1 MTCGLV
7 HASYSLPE
15 WQAVKLTFFAP
26 CQWWRR
32 KMSAVFSGL
41 TNHIIRNQQ
50 TGVFHFFSFSQQEDL
65 LRGREIRRLRYG
77 TDIDFTDYK
86 PPFQKH
92 ITLKAQALEAED
104 N

>member
-1 MTCGLV
+1 
-7 HASYSLPE
+7 
-15 WQAVKLTFFAP
+15 
-26 CQWWRR
+26 
-32 KMSAVFSGL
+32 MSAVFSSL
-41 TNHIIRNQQ
+41 TNEIILNQKK
-50 TGVFHFFSFSQQEDL
+50 TDVFHFFSFSQQDDL

>member
-1 MTCGLV
+1 
-7 HASYSLPE
+7 
-15 WQAVKLTFFAP
+15 
-26 CQWWRR
+26 
-32 KMSAVFSGL
+32 MSAVFFRFNQSNHSQS
-41 TNHIIRNQQ
+41 TNWCIPFLLVCQQ
-50 TGVFHFFSFSQQEDL
+50 DDL

-77 TDIDFTDYK
+77 TDFDFTDYK